1 MLLPSDVLSSFLH
14 LNSGSIGTPTGV
26 FLGWVTSGARRTPV
40 YYHPWC
46 EERPP
51 DNPHLV
57 VMGQSG
63 KGKSFVGKVLVTGLL
78 GLGIAD
84 VVVLD
89 KDDDYL
95 PLQQF
100 LGGNE
105 SQCYDLAR
113 GCPLNFF
120 DLPFGPDEV
129 DPNDPIDLLGSFL
142 EQQWLTD
149 LTLLLCSEEE
159 RLSKSEEAYLLHL
172 ARLTYAACGITS
184 EALRSH
190 PQCLMGPMPTL
201 ADYMSTMRA
210 TPAANPEQGAGLLA
224 RLERVA
230 YLFRGQTSVR
240 LDRPLTIFS
249 IKELHERWY
258 ALKNMKQECI

>member
-1 MLLPSDVLSSFLH
+1 MKEH
-14 LNSGSIGTPTGV
+14 GSGSEDEYILKLTQLKGV
-26 FLGWVTSGARRTPV
+26 AGGQYGKQEEVWRQGSPLHTSGAPHEKREPAEHEQCHASYREAHLPAGLTDNSTISGIEEDADDAQ
-40 YYHPWC
+40 C

-159 RLSKSEEAYLLHL
+159 RLSKSEEAYLLHV

-201 ADYMSTMRA
+201 
-210 TPAANPEQGAGLLA
+210 
-224 RLERVA
+224 
-230 YLFRGQTSVR
+230 
-240 LDRPLTIFS
+240 
-249 IKELHERWY
+249 
-258 ALKNMKQECI
+258 